1 MIHKQFDERIEVV
14 FTLGANAFQTVTTI
28 KRTLYAAKNTFFD
41 GGEESFFFNLR
52 EQFVSLAQN
61 FLRSL
66 LNNLLLFLFLAF
78 PFALLTL

>member
-14 FTLGANAFQTVTTI
+14 FTLGANAFQTVATI

-41 GGEESFFFNLR
+41 GGEEAFFFNLR
-52 EQFVSLAQN
+52 EQFVSFAQN

-66 LNNLLLFLFLAF
+66 LNDTVCLSFGSRLY
-78 PFALLTL
+78 P